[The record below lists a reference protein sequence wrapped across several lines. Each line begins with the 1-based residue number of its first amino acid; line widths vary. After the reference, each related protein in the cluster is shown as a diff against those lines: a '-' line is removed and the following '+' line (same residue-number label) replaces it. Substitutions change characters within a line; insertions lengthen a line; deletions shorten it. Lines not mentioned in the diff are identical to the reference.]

1 MDIKTIR
8 CDVAGANDLTQ
19 RIKQMAAR
27 KRGRPSPYKPE
38 HAKQAK
44 KLCALGATDIEIAD
58 FFSVSVATISNWKN
72 DHKDFLEALKSGKAQ
87 SDERVERSLYHKAI
101 GYSFDSEEI
110 FQHRGRIIRA
120 AVRKHIPPDT
130 TAMIFWLKNRRKD
143 QWRDRHEHTGADG
156 GPFSVTI
163 AHADSKLI

>member
-1 MDIKTIR
+1 M
-8 CDVAGANDLTQ
+8 ATQ
-19 RIKQMAAR
+19 

-38 HAKQAK
+38 HAQQAK

-58 FFSVSVATISNWKN
+58 FFTVSVATISNWKN

-110 FQHRGRIIRA
+110 FQHQGKIIRA